1 MTKYQEYALLQSEI
15 NVLEIKRELLRAEIE
30 VILPKEGYKDENL
43 TAIWRI
49 SKKITYPED
58 VLILETNVREK
69 IKPME
74 EKYQAEIKPLLESVE
89 VAKKLSEENG
99 TVKIDEKK
107 TLTITVKK

>member
-1 MTKYQEYALLQSEI
+1 MTKYQEYALLQKQIEE
-15 NVLEIKRELLRAEIE
+15 LEAKKALLRAEIE
-30 VILPKEGYKDENL
+30 VILPKEGFKDETINAL
-43 TAIWRI
+43 WRI

-58 VLILETNVREK
+58 VLILETNVKEK

-89 VAKKLSEENG
+89 VAKKLAEENG

-107 TLTITVKK
+107 TLTITVK